1 MQLTDEQVEYFA
13 RICFVRGVMA
23 ERLGLLHESLQPL
36 LGANDIYDIVDSL
49 ITLET
54 IGDGLCAM
62 AGRYA

>member
-1 MQLTDEQVEYFA
+1 MQLTDEQVDYFA

-54 IGDGLCAM
+54 IEDGLYAM
-62 AGRYA
+62 AGGYA